1 LFKKSFYIIYLKFPD
16 NTEKQVDDEITRP
29 SKEKQKSPILGKC
42 FKYLNEGFCNR
53 PLCKFDHNISKESR
67 LKMRDRIVSWPVTF
81 TNV

>member
-42 FKYLNEGFCNR
+42 FKYL
-53 PLCKFDHNISKESR
+53 
-67 LKMRDRIVSWPVTF
+67 
-81 TNV
+81 